1 MKDMK
6 THEVEQLLG
15 ISKQALI
22 YYEKE
27 GLIKPQ
33 RNENNYRNYNQND
46 LEILKM
52 IMTLRSLEISID
64 DIKLI
69 FANELTLKN
78 CLQTKRN
85 HLQLEK
91 DKINQIEKGI
101 DDCFKRIKVFIHSNQ
116 EVNDDYINLYYLNNE
131 IRYNDVVIKISEIES
146 IDLSLC
152 CSKGEDGKYY
162 GIYNLYFIYLDIN
175 TNLKTYCLQLIN
187 NDEVTNFF
195 DYLLSFNLT
204 INDPLKLINAYHKHN
219 DPMQL
224 YKYFNRNFKQ
234 WQKEYNLELKDFYWQ
249 IIKNDYMLPL
259 QELKDSKQPVPSFKE
274 QIKSI
279 FKGYLGVLKKPFSP
293 KK

>member
-33 RNENNYRNYNQND
+33 RNKNNYRNYNQND

-91 DKINQIEKGI
+91 DKINQ
-101 DDCFKRIKVFIHSNQ
+101 
-116 EVNDDYINLYYLNNE
+116 
-131 IRYNDVVIKISEIES
+131 
-146 IDLSLC
+146 
-152 CSKGEDGKYY
+152 
-162 GIYNLYFIYLDIN
+162 
-175 TNLKTYCLQLIN
+175 T
-187 NDEVTNFF
+187 
-195 DYLLSFNLT
+195 
-204 INDPLKLINAYHKHN
+204 
-219 DPMQL
+219 
-224 YKYFNRNFKQ
+224 
-234 WQKEYNLELKDFYWQ
+234 
-249 IIKNDYMLPL
+249 
-259 QELKDSKQPVPSFKE
+259 
-274 QIKSI
+274 
-279 FKGYLGVLKKPFSP
+279 
-293 KK
+293 